1 MSVKLE
7 SSWLK
12 VLNREFD
19 KEYMKKLKQF
29 LVDEKKDGKTI
40 YPKGDDIFNAFTLTP
55 FNKVKVVILGQDP
68 YHGFN
73 QAHGLSFS
81 VQNGVRFP
89 PSLKN
94 IFKELQTDIEG
105 FKIPETG
112 DLSDWAKQGVLM
124 LNSSLT
130 VNAGD
135 AGSHQEK
142 GWENFTDEVIKVLS
156 DKKEN
161 IIFILWGKFAQEK
174 EEFIDTTKHHII
186 KSKHPSPFSAYSGFF
201 GSKPFSKTNE
211 ILKSLGSTEIDWNLK
226 NN

>member
-7 SSWLK
+7 SSWLR
-12 VLNREFD
+12 VLNQEFEKD
-19 KEYMKKLKQF
+19 YMKTLKQF
-29 LVDEKKDGKTI
+29 LVDEKKDCKTI

-68 YHGFN
+68 YHGAS

-105 FKIPETG
+105 FKIPENG

-130 VNAGD
+130 VNAGV
-135 AGSHQEK
+135 AGSHQDK
-142 GWENFTDEVIKVLS
+142 GWENFTNEVIKVLS

-211 ILKSLGSTEIDWNLK
+211 ILSKLGEEKINWNL

>member
-55 FNKVKVVILGQDP
+55 FDKAKVVILGQDP

-105 FKIPETG
+105 FKIPENG

-174 EEFIDTTKHHII
+174 ERNVYC
-186 KSKHPSPFSAYSGFF
+186 KSMA
-201 GSKPFSKTNE
+201 
-211 ILKSLGSTEIDWNLK
+211 
-226 NN
+226 

>member
-55 FNKVKVVILGQDP
+55 FDKVKVVILGQDP

-105 FKIPETG
+105 FKIPENG

-142 GWENFTDEVIKVLS
+142 GWENFTNEVIKVLS

-211 ILKSLGSTEIDWNLK
+211 ILKSLGSSEIDWNLK